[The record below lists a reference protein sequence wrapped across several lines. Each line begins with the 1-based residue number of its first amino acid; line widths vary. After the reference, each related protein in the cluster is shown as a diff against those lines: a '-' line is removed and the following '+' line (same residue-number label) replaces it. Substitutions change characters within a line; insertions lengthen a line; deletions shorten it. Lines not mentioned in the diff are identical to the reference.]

1 MRDTIPIGTIDFNVK
16 NIEENDVPEILN
28 KIREIDGLYVYE
40 QGHNETY
47 TIAKEE
53 N

>member
-1 MRDTIPIGTIDFNVK
+1 MRNTIPIGTLDFNVK
-16 NIEENDVPEILN
+16 NIENEDVPQILN
-28 KIREIDGLYVYE
+28 KIREIDGVYVYE

-47 TIAKEE
+47 TIATE